1 MLSAP
6 ADDNHNSLQPR
17 VRKHATDQTL
27 VWGLEP
33 AWSPDGEEDARGA
46 TGVHGMVG

>member
-1 MLSAP
+1 LSAP
-6 ADDNHNSLQPR
+6 ADDNHNSMQPR

-33 AWSPDGEEDARGA
+33 AWSPDGEEDAREHFPIEG
-46 TGVHGMVG
+46 